1 MILRYPYLPFAFYAT
16 LILRFTH
23 MVMYGH
29 CLSFALMPSVDPV
42 LPRPSAGLSMSPPI
56 VRGLFRVPC
65 HRPVKD
71 RMTRAGRPAPLIGT
85 EPPRSFIQAVGRK
98 SARVLQAC
106 GDAGDGAQ
114 DEVGVAL
121 PLAVAELLLVHLLAQ
136 RLEGMIPIRGI
147 SLIKCVYES
156 KSRS

>member
-1 MILRYPYLPFAFYAT
+1 
-16 LILRFTH
+16 
-23 MVMYGH
+23 
-29 CLSFALMPSVDPV
+29 
-42 LPRPSAGLSMSPPI
+42 
-56 VRGLFRVPC
+56 
-65 HRPVKD
+65 
-71 RMTRAGRPAPLIGT
+71 MTRAGRPAPLIGT

-114 DEVGVAL
+114 DEVGVAF
-121 PLAVAELLLVHLLAQ
+121 PPAVAELFVVGLLAQ